1 MSTEFYTHITEQLAE
16 LSASGNLRRL
26 PECGSRNGKY
36 LTIDGRDYLNLS
48 SNDYLGL
55 TQNRDLLQEFYQQ
68 QPRGAELENR
78 FSPGS
83 TASRLLVGNHPLY
96 TALEKRLT
104 GLYRQHG
111 SISETLVFNS
121 GYHAN
126 LGILPAITTK
136 KDLILSDKLNHAS
149 IIDGFRLAEADF
161 LRYKHLDYDHLDH
174 ILATKRNQYRFVV
187 IVSETLFSMDGDLAN
202 LQRLVEIKNKHN
214 ALLYLDEAHS
224 FGVFGNQGLGLTIQS
239 GVLKE
244 VDILVATFGKALG
257 GLGAF
262 ALVNPLL
269 KKLLINRMRPLIFS
283 TALPP
288 VVLNWLLFAL
298 DKMVTMDKERGQLL
312 AISSLLREVIR
323 SVGCQTLG
331 ESQIV
336 PLILGKNQLA
346 LDMAGRLRE
355 SGIIALPIRP
365 PTVPPASARIR
376 FSLTATINSDDIE
389 LVNKAII

>member
-1 MSTEFYTHITEQLAE
+1 MLTEFYTHITEQLAE

-55 TQNRDLLQEFYQQ
+55 TQNRELLQDFYQHLQ
-68 QPRGAELENR
+68 NGAELENQ

-83 TASRLLVGNHPLY
+83 TASRLLVGNHSLY
-96 TALEKRLT
+96 TELEKRLT
-104 GLYRQHG
+104 GLYRQQG
-111 SISETLVFNS
+111 SISEALVFNS

-174 ILATKRNQYRFVV
+174 ILATKRCQYRFVV

-202 LQRLVEIKNKHN
+202 LHKLVEIKKKHN

-224 FGVFGNQGLGLTIQS
+224 FGVFGTQGLGWAVQS
-239 GVLKE
+239 NLLKDI
-244 VDILVATFGKALG
+244 DILVATFGKALG

-269 KKLLINRMRPLIFS
+269 KKMLINRMRPLIFS

-288 VVLNWLLFAL
+288 VVLNWLNFAL
-298 DKMVTMDKERGQLL
+298 DKMVLMERERDQLL
-312 AISSLLREVIR
+312 AMSSLLRETIR
-323 SVGCQTLG
+323 SFGCQTLG

-346 LDMAGRLRE
+346 LDMAARLRE

-365 PTVPPASARIR
+365 PTVPPGSARIR
-376 FSLTATINSDDIE
+376 FSLTATINCEDIE
-389 LVNKAII
+389 HVSNAIK